1 MSRKIC
7 TRYYHVWSLVV
18 VFRIYVT
25 HLSIFTGIHLFTK
38 QMDVLPHDPVKSQ
51 NREIGCYD
59 DRIVLKFDRHIGSDW
74 KRLNPN
80 LVASGHH
87 NILRYYVRPLI
98 R

>member
-1 MSRKIC
+1 
-7 TRYYHVWSLVV
+7 
-18 VFRIYVT
+18 
-25 HLSIFTGIHLFTK
+25 
-38 QMDVLPHDPVKSQ
+38 MDVLPHDPVKSQ
-51 NREIGCYD
+51 NREIGCYN
-59 DRIVLKFDRHIGSDW
+59 DRIAIKFDRHIGSVAADVPVKFKSDW